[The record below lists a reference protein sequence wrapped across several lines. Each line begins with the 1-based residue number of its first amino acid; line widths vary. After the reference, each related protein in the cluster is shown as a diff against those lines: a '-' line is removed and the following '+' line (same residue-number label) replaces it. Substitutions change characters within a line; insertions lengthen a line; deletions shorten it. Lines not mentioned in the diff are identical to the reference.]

1 MSKFQ
6 NRCIS
11 FNGVLYVNF
20 HWFVQVEW
28 MHICI
33 YAYMIYQLIYMYIL
47 IYIIYV
53 HNNICILGRHIVVVN
68 GVYTALK
75 ALSQS
80 NRHAINW
87 TQNKNI
93 SQDPKYKGFIGKHNR
108 ENIILKLIKVSLEAK
123 AREYFIFYW
132 LLSSHGNSLFVKG
145 HTLICN
151 VSLQEWLCYPCSCI
165 FVFSLVFVF
174 VSPLLQADGIL
185 GASLWPNCRHPG
197 IFSHFSS
204 FPAMNFFLEKLAFS
218 PILCSCQLVW
228 WY

>member
-1 MSKFQ
+1 MEAETLKTKGRRFTSPLMSISYFNVLSLMSKFQ

-33 YAYMIYQLIYMYIL
+33 CAYMIHQLIYMYIL

-108 ENIILKLIKVSLEAK
+108 ENIILKLPNDQS
-123 AREYFIFYW
+123 IFG
-132 LLSSHGNSLFVKG
+132 S
-145 HTLICN
+145 
-151 VSLQEWLCYPCSCI
+151 
-165 FVFSLVFVF
+165 
-174 VSPLLQADGIL
+174 
-185 GASLWPNCRHPG
+185 
-197 IFSHFSS
+197 
-204 FPAMNFFLEKLAFS
+204 
-218 PILCSCQLVW
+218 
-228 WY
+228 